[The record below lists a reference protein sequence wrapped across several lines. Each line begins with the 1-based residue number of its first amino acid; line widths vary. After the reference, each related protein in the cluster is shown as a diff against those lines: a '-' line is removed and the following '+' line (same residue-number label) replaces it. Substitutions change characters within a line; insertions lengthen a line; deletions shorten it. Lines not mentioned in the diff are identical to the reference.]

1 MVLFSVQF
9 SALDYFIFSIYTNLN
24 FNRMFSST
32 FQIFLQR
39 GSCMVWEINMGVC
52 PRLDF
57 ENIMLFNCL
66 GYNFN
71 IYDAFEFLCNSIA
84 SLWRH
89 EWYHYNTLGYP
100 VIIIS
105 KVIEISCNRR
115 RNVLLNSYIID
126 KFAVTENGSVCIRIL
141 GGHSFLAH
149 LSRRLMGEL
158 IVYQSLRRPSVVR
171 PSVRPQFQTSSPLKP
186 LGQLNSNYIWRLLGT
201 RERKFVRMV
210 LVTWPRWPPRPY
222 MVKTL

>member
-84 SLWRH
+84 SL
-89 EWYHYNTLGYP
+89 
-100 VIIIS
+100 
-105 KVIEISCNRR
+105 
-115 RNVLLNSYIID
+115 
-126 KFAVTENGSVCIRIL
+126 
-141 GGHSFLAH
+141 
-149 LSRRLMGEL
+149 
-158 IVYQSLRRPSVVR
+158 
-171 PSVRPQFQTSSPLKP
+171 
-186 LGQLNSNYIWRLLGT
+186 
-201 RERKFVRMV
+201 
-210 LVTWPRWPPRPY
+210 
-222 MVKTL
+222 